1 MYGAFLALAEQI
13 LAAAVVV
20 VGKEITQ
27 LITHRRVTAD
37 LVL

>member
-13 LAAAVVV
+13 LAVVAVV
-20 VGKEITQ
+20 VGKEITH
-27 LITHRRVTAD
+27 LIAHRRVTAD